1 MTEEFSLREPRLS
14 MRICGMDFCIELCQK
29 TADICCEILDEAKAN
44 LERLRSKDV
53 EGAVS
58 EADICSFLKKSIDK
72 LLGEGSVDRV
82 FGKRRQELL
91 DLSDMICYIVSK
103 IRDGFERQKADEDA
117 EDSCN

>member
-1 MTEEFSLREPRLS
+1 MTEEFSLRAPRLS
-14 MRICGMDFCIELCQK
+14 LCICGMDFCIELCQR
-29 TADICCEILDEAKAN
+29 TADICCEILDEAKVK
-44 LERLRSKDV
+44 LERLRHKDA
-53 EGAVS
+53 ENSIS
-58 EADICSFLKKSIDK
+58 EADICNFLKESIDK

-117 EDSCN
+117 ENSCN